1 MNRNIVK
8 LVVFMLILVVA
19 VAGCGQK
26 DTEEKTEMTTIKDE
40 LGTEKIKKNPKRVVV
55 LEYSFADYLAALDM
69 KPVGI
74 ADDGSTKNIT
84 KSVRDKIG
92 AYESVGS
99 RPQPNMEVISKLKPD
114 LIIAD
119 VSRHKKIKSELSK
132 IAPTIMLV
140 SGTGDYNANIEAF
153 KTVAKAVGKE
163 KEGEKRLEKHDKIL
177 AEIRKKIEQST
188 LKSAFAFGISRA
200 GMFINNEDTFMG
212 QFLIKMGI
220 QPEVTKDK
228 TTHVGERKGGP
239 YIYLNNEELANI
251 NPKVMILATDGK
263 TDKNRTKFI
272 DPAVLKSLKA
282 VKDNKVYDVDRNK
295 WLKSRGII
303 ASESMA
309 EDLEKIAEKA
319 K

>member
-1 MNRNIVK
+1 
-8 LVVFMLILVVA
+8 
-19 VAGCGQK
+19 
-26 DTEEKTEMTTIKDE
+26 
-40 LGTEKIKKNPKRVVV
+40 
-55 LEYSFADYLAALDM
+55 
-69 KPVGI
+69 
-74 ADDGSTKNIT
+74 
-84 KSVRDKIG
+84 
-92 AYESVGS
+92 
-99 RPQPNMEVISKLKPD
+99 
-114 LIIAD
+114 
-119 VSRHKKIKSELSK
+119 
-132 IAPTIMLV
+132 MLV
-140 SGTGDYNANIEAF
+140 SGTGDYNVNIEAF
-153 KTVAKAVGKE
+153 KTVSKAVGKE

-228 TTHVGERKGGP
+228 TVHVGERKGGP

-251 NPKVMILATDGK
+251 NPKVMILATNGK

-272 DPAVLKSLKA
+272 DPAVWKSLKA

-295 WLKSRGII
+295 WLQSRGII